1 MILLLHN
8 YDFYVVIHLFIF
20 YFYTLVLILSF
31 GRLLLNVPMRALPAC
46 VYTHAFRQRLG
57 LSDAILPAGP

>member
-46 VYTHAFRQRLG
+46 VYTHAFRQR
-57 LSDAILPAGP
+57 